1 VYAFASHFGSIT
13 PNLGCPLCPMAIV
26 IDGQQQ
32 YPPSDPGVV
41 SINKIINANDV
52 MAIEVYARGGNM
64 PISLQVNDTKC
75 GVIAFWTGS
84 RR

>member
-1 VYAFASHFGSIT
+1 
-13 PNLGCPLCPMAIV
+13 MAIV
-26 IDGQQQ
+26 VDGMQQ
-32 YPPSDPGVV
+32 YPPLGGVV
-41 SINKIINANDV
+41 HIDMLLEANDV
-52 MAIEVYARGGNM
+52 MAIEVYDRGGNM